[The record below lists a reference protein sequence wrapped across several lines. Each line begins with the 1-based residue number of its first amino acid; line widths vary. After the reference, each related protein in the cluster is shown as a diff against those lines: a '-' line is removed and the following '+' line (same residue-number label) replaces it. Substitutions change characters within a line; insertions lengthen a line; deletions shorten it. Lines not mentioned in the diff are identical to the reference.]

1 MLQSADVDLPWY
13 FGSGPSTAAGDAG
26 LKSPLGGQLDALR
39 AGIPRDRTAVDSS
52 RSEDE
57 AIGRLGMGERYRVIE
72 ERLGQLQRIDV
83 DILRAHYVDKPM
95 PFMISGAAP
104 LVLGEDRESLTVQ
117 LRSTD
122 KGKHLAGKDPKS
134 VELRVTAR
142 VAQAKAMYAA
152 AKPVTKA
159 KRVPR

>member
-1 MLQSADVDLPWY
+1 MLQSADVDLPWF

-26 LKSPLGGQLDALR
+26 LKSPLGAQLDALR
-39 AGIPRDRTAVDSS
+39 AGVQHDRTVVDSS

-72 ERLGQLQRIDV
+72 ERLGQLERIDV
-83 DILRAHYVDKPM
+83 DILRAHYVDKPL
-95 PFMISGAAP
+95 PYMISGAAP
-104 LVLGEDRESLTVQ
+104 LVVGEPRDALTVY
-117 LRSTD
+117 LRTTD
-122 KGKHLAGKDPKS
+122 EGRKHAKS

-142 VAQAKAMYAA
+142 VAQAKALYAQ
-152 AKPVTKA
+152 AKPVTRA

>member
-83 DILRAHYVDKPM
+83 DILRAHYVDKPL
-95 PFMISGAAP
+95 PHMISGAAP
-104 LVLGEDRESLTVQ
+104 LVLGEDREALTVY
-117 LRSTD
+117 LRTTD
-122 KGKHLAGKDPKS
+122 EGRKHAKT

-142 VAQAKAMYAA
+142 VAQVKALYAA
-152 AKPVTKA
+152 AKPTTKA
-159 KRVPR
+159 KRVPVAGR